1 MFVKFHNEIFD
12 LYMQI
17 FKVEDGKKFNL
28 EYLGGQGDDDDK
40 DDYDG
45 EDLPLTMTRVVRPG
59 PTTKP
64 WPCDYAIQY
73 DHIE

>member
-1 MFVKFHNEIFD
+1 MFVKFHNEIFV

-45 EDLPLTMTRVVRPG
+45 DLPLTMTRVVHPG
-59 PTTKP
+59 STAKP